1 MVMLGKLKEKLGNE
15 DMPMPGVEIEV
26 GGEGEEMEGEEGM
39 PEGKGIDL
47 SSVSDEELQAELAK
61 RNLI

>member
-15 DMPMPGVEIEV
+15 DMPMPEME
-26 GGEGEEMEGEEGM
+26 GGEGEMEMEMEM

-47 SSVSDEELQAELAK
+47 STLSDDEVLAEAQK
-61 RNLI
+61 RGLC

>member
-15 DMPMPGVEIEV
+15 DMPMPEME
-26 GGEGEEMEGEEGM
+26 GGEGEVEMEMEM

-61 RNLI
+61 RGLV